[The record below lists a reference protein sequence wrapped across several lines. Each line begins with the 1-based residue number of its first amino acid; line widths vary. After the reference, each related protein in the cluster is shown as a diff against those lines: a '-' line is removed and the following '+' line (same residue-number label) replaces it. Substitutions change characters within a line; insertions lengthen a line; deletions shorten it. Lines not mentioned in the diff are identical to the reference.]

1 MKPASFKNATT
12 CHFIWWKTAAL
23 SASFIASFPPSAT
36 FQLFLRSYFYH
47 PSLLFNQPWLQL
59 AYQKL
64 QFTQATVFSLKC
76 VFTLQNPT
84 RPPPHPPLWGAALIG
99 SEHHSAVCCCT
110 AAMTTST
117 DDASRERL
125 LPRFSS
131 WIKYQFHSQSGRG
144 MCTESLKRFT
154 SP

>member
-12 CHFIWWKTAAL
+12 CHFIRWKTAAL

-59 AYQKL
+59 AYHKL

-84 RPPPHPPLWGAALIG
+84 RPPPPPLRGAALIG

-117 DDASRERL
+117 DDASRQRL